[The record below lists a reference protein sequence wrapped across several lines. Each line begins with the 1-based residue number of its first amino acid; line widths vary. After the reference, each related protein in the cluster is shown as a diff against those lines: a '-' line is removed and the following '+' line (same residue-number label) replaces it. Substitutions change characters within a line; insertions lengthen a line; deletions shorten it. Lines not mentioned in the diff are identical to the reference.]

1 MSVSILRLN
10 EFSQDC
16 VLCTHAPERPPSD
29 YELGSTRR
37 GGAGVGVYD
46 PQVYDGQNIGRF
58 INQGGLLEGI
68 KALVASCDLK
78 QGGNLYQ
85 PAVAKIPLTNTLTW
99 STPLCGVDRTP
110 LSLHERLSK
119 FQTTKPLS
127 CWQTMACRIGLHL
140 Q

>member
-1 MSVSILRLN
+1 MTIP
-10 EFSQDC
+10 QGAY
-16 VLCTHAPERPPSD
+16 LCFFANRTHALERPPSD

-68 KALVASCDLK
+68 KALVASCNLE

-85 PAVAKIPLTNTLTW
+85 PAVATI
-99 STPLCGVDRTP
+99 
-110 LSLHERLSK
+110 
-119 FQTTKPLS
+119 FTT
-127 CWQTMACRIGLHL
+127 ILHL
-140 Q
+140 FYKCVCEGDEWEGQSDEWEGQRVMSGRGRG